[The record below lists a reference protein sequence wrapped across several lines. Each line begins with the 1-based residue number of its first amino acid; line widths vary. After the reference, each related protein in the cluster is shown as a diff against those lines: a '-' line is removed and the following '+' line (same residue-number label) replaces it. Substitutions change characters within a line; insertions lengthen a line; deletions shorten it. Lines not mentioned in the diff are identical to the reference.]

1 MLNVSVLILG
11 KPCLIQNSFVTT
23 DSGSTS
29 SLLNYIL
36 FFGIFSK
43 ESVERLA
50 DMLET
55 DLIYDTRR
63 GVPMSPV
70 QQVCIA
76 LHHYGGN
83 QFQRVSGVCAG
94 VSLQQGKLWYE

>member
-1 MLNVSVLILG
+1 
-11 KPCLIQNSFVTT
+11 
-23 DSGSTS
+23 
-29 SLLNYIL
+29 
-36 FFGIFSK
+36 
-43 ESVERLA
+43 
-50 DMLET
+50 MLET

-83 QFQRVSGVCAG
+83 QFLRVSGVCAG
-94 VSLQQGKLWYE
+94 VSQF